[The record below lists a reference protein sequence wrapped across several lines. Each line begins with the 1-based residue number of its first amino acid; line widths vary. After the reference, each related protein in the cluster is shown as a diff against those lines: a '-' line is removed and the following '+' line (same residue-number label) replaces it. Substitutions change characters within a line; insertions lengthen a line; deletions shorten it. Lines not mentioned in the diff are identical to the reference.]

1 MTSNTTVDFKDKKIK
16 TINFLSS
23 EFLYY
28 PISNVS
34 TKFYIDSKSDI
45 FKEQLLYSSN
55 GKNYYSSVS
64 GKALGTKEIGG
75 KNYLVVQ
82 NNYKEKYET
91 AKSLRKNINKLSKKE
106 ILEIL
111 KSSDC
116 QNYTANINYF
126 INNFDKIDSLVLS
139 LMTCEDSENVYSL
152 IFNEHNSDIL
162 EIFDALSQ
170 IFDITNPVIIIS

>member
-64 GKALGTKEIGG
+64 GKAPHRGSPDAWRRR
-75 KNYLVVQ
+75 N
-82 NNYKEKYET
+82 
-91 AKSLRKNINKLSKKE
+91 
-106 ILEIL
+106 
-111 KSSDC
+111 SSAIRAF
-116 QNYTANINYF
+116 QSPSPAVPGQTGYGF
-126 INNFDKIDSLVLS
+126 
-139 LMTCEDSENVYSL
+139 
-152 IFNEHNSDIL
+152 
-162 EIFDALSQ
+162 
-170 IFDITNPVIIIS
+170 P